1 MKPIL
6 AFLLISVLFV
16 TGCDTMNVQQYR
28 ITGVAKG
35 SPDAANV
42 RSILQT
48 VADQTG
54 LSDRTSESRVPDTLV
69 FYSQPQQAFRVDLGA
84 RFDQTNVL
92 VDLVGGFGPTP
103 SAYKH
108 AKHLLTPALFAEF
121 GSRFSVPQ
129 PFVPTLSSS
138 P

>member
-1 MKPIL
+1 MKSIL
-6 AFLLISVLFV
+6 AFLLIAFLFV
-16 TGCDTMNVQQYR
+16 TGCATMNVQQYR

-35 SPDAANV
+35 SPDAAKAK
-42 RSILQT
+42 SILQT

-54 LSDRTSESRVPDTLV
+54 LNDRTSASHVPDTLV
-69 FYSQPQQAFRVDLGA
+69 FYSQPPQAFRVDLRA

-103 SAYKH
+103 PAYKH
-108 AKHLLTPALFAEF
+108 AKHLLALALSAEF

-129 PFVPTLSSS
+129 PFVPMLPSS